1 MEVVEKREIVH
12 EYENENKE
20 YASKGVAGAGLGLG
34 IAGTALGLLSMN
46 GKGLFGL
53 GSNASDTCVGPT
65 SFQAWEKACNAELTD
80 QKNLYDFALGMQNI
94 RFNDRQTVNTE
105 MFGIYKNQRDGFDV
119 LKSQIDDLKIQI
131 AVDSAIRPYQNRLV
145 QCEIDKAYTAG
156 INYTDRRTCRMITGE
171 VVLPSTPVI
180 SGYGSYPNLCG
191 CPASV

>member
-65 SFQAWEKACNAELTD
+65 SFQA
-80 QKNLYDFALGMQNI
+80 
-94 RFNDRQTVNTE
+94 
-105 MFGIYKNQRDGFDV
+105 
-119 LKSQIDDLKIQI
+119 
-131 AVDSAIRPYQNRLV
+131 
-145 QCEIDKAYTAG
+145 
-156 INYTDRRTCRMITGE
+156 
-171 VVLPSTPVI
+171 
-180 SGYGSYPNLCG
+180 
-191 CPASV
+191 